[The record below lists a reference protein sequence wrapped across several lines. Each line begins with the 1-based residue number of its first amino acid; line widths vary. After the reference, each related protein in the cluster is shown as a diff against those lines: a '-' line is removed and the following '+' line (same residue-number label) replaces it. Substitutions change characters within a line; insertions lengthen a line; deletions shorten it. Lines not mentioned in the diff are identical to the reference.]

1 MEPIDAASRLVG
13 SPFLCVLD
21 SAMPHQGLGRYS
33 YVAVDPFGTFTSRGA
48 HAFWNGAP
56 VPGGPLVALRDR
68 LARHKTEKIPG
79 LPPFQGG
86 AIGAFAYEFGWALEH
101 RMAPARPLGD
111 DVHLAFHDVVL
122 AFDHEARRCW
132 LVSSGFPEVQ
142 PTARAARAKARLEAF
157 AERLR
162 RDPVATHREAPEI
175 AWRPTASRDA
185 HGAHVEKVK
194 AHIRAGD
201 IYQAN
206 IAQRFVASMP
216 AGASA
221 WDLYRVLR
229 AANPA
234 PFAAYL
240 DCGSRHVLSS
250 SPELFLRARG
260 REVETRRATDLI
272 GDVREV
278 ETRPIKGTARRGA
291 DPLADRAAARTLLA
305 SRKDRAENVMIV
317 DLLRNDLSR
326 VCSPESV
333 AVPRLCELET
343 YAGLHHL
350 VSSVTGT
357 LRDGTD
363 ALDLFA
369 ASFPGGSITGA
380 PKLRAMEII
389 AEIEGASRGLY
400 CGAIGAIGFDGDMVL
415 NIAIRTIVA
424 DGGALELRVG
434 GGITMLSEPDI
445 EYEETLTKARR
456 ILDAFAPRRRE
467 AVA

>member
-1 MEPIDAASRLVG
+1 MTYRESLHREMPWIDPIEAASRLVG
-13 SPFLCVLD
+13 WQGLCVLD
-21 SAMPHQGLGRYS
+21 SSMPHPDLGRYS
-33 YVAVDPFGTFTSRGA
+33 YVAVDPFGIFTSRGTR
-48 HAFWNGAP
+48 AFWNGAP
-56 VPGGPLVALRDR
+56 EDGEPLVALRAR
-68 LARHKTEKIPG
+68 LALFRAENIAG

-86 AIGAFAYEFGWALEH
+86 AIGAFAYEFGWALEN
-101 RMAPARPLGD
+101 RMVPARPLGD
-111 DVHLAFHDVVL
+111 DIHLAFYDVVL
-122 AFDHEARRCW
+122 AFDHRDRRCW
-132 LVSSGFPEVQ
+132 LISSGFPASE
-142 PTARAARAKARLEAF
+142 PDERATRAKVRLEAV

-162 RDPVATHREAPEI
+162 LTSNVAHPAAPEI
-175 AWRPTASRDA
+175 AWRPTQSRDA
-185 HGAHVEKVK
+185 YCASVETVK
-194 AHIRAGD
+194 AYIRAGD

-216 AGASA
+216 AGVRT

-229 AANPA
+229 VANPA

-240 DCGSRHVLSS
+240 DCGSRTILSS
-250 SPELFLRARG
+250 SPELFLR
-260 REVETRRATDLI
+260 TDGLS
-272 GDVREV
+272 V
-278 ETRPIKGTARRGA
+278 ETRPIKGTARRSA
-291 DPLADRAAARTLLA
+291 DPAADRAAARSLLA

-326 VCSPESV
+326 VCTSESV
-333 AVPRLCELET
+333 AVPRLCDLET

-363 ALDLFA
+363 ALALLA

-389 AEIEGASRGLY
+389 AEIEGGARGVY
-400 CGAIGAIGFDGDMVL
+400 CGAIGAIGFDGDMAL

-434 GGITMLSEPDI
+434 GGITMLSEPDV
-445 EYEETLTKARR
+445 EYEETLTKAHR
-456 ILDAFAPRRRE
+456 IFDAFAPRRRE